1 MKERK
6 KKLKL
11 FFFAKNLFE
20 FSKCGPGSLIELALK
35 EKLRTEGV
43 NSPSVLVELFQ

>member
-1 MKERK
+1 MKKRK
-6 KKLKL
+6 QKLKL

-35 EKLRTEGV
+35 EKLRTERV
-43 NSPSVLVELFQ
+43 NYPSVLIELFQ